1 MMSENKQT
9 CLRGNRKVSNHNNM
23 VSHTIVF
30 CLEEGLENFDEI
42 LKETDGI
49 MVARGDLGMEIPSCK
64 VFMAQKW
71 MVRKCNIAGK
81 FVVVATQMLESMI
94 NNPRPT
100 RAECSDVA
108 NAVLDGTDAV
118 MLSGESANSPY
129 FEVAVQIMSR
139 TVTNAEQSRNY
150 NVLYQSI
157 RNSILHTYGSMSAGE
172 SIASSAVK
180 TSIDVGAKLI
190 VIMSDTGKMANYVAK
205 FRYVTQKD
213 WIGLELWNYHS
224 LVPCGYV
231 FLLPL

>member
-1 MMSENKQT
+1 MVDTSRLFAKLKIVSLSERNSIV
-9 CLRGNRKVSNHNNM
+9 GI
-23 VSHTIVF
+23 HTYIDRRVANLF
-30 CLEEGLENFDEI
+30 AALSIKEEGLENFDEI

-49 MVARGDLGMEIPSCK
+49 MVARGDLGMEIPSSK
-64 VFMAQKW
+64 VFLAQKY

-81 FVVVATQMLESMI
+81 AVIVATQMLESMI

-108 NAVLDGTDAV
+108 NAVYDGTDAV

-129 FEVAVQIMSR
+129 FEEAVTIMSR

-150 NVLYQSI
+150 NVLFQSI
-157 RNSILHTYGSMSAGE
+157 RNSIISTYGALSAGE

-180 TSIDVGAKLI
+180 TSIDVGARLI

-205 FRYVTQKD
+205 FR
-213 WIGLELWNYHS
+213 
-224 LVPCGYV
+224 
-231 FLLPL
+231 